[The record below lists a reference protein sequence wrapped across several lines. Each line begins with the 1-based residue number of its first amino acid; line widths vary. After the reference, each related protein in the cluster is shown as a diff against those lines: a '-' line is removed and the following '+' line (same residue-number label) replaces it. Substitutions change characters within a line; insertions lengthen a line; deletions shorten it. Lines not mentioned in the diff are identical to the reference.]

1 MGRYSIVAAGLLL
14 FSCGLAIAEGL
25 DYADKLAVLS
35 DVRLRDQAQTAKRY
49 RYVLPRMAERCAD
62 LPNGERA
69 ADLMVKAHQLIDEA
83 GVTEP
88 IPRLVERL
96 YLLFAEVAPAAAG
109 ADTTEM
115 QRGGGILRY
124 RTARRCA
131 TGRSAGR
138 GGSAG
143 KRHLFRGHSGL
154 KRGVT

>member
-96 YLLFAEVAPAAAG
+96 YLLFAEVAPAAERAQIPLKCSEV
-109 ADTTEM
+109 AAFYV
-115 QRGGGILRY
+115 I
-124 RTARRCA
+124 ARREGAQPDEALEGVAALVNGIYSVA
-131 TGRSAGR
+131 T
-138 GGSAG
+138 
-143 KRHLFRGHSGL
+143 
-154 KRGVT
+154 VD